1 MKTISLDIVNVES
14 TENELY
20 YNMIARITM
29 DRLTVV
35 MPTYTIGMFM
45 QRDDVVGE
53 IEEFLYIIEQGMK
66 NDTEWTTR
74 LNDTL
79 IMDSNT
85 YMSDTVANVTVYDMG
100 GGIIQAE
107 LTQEELDNFT
117 DQLKQLMK

>member
-20 YNMIARITM
+20 YNIIARITM
-29 DRLTVV
+29 DRLTAV

-53 IEEFLYIIEQGMK
+53 IEEFLYIIEQK

-85 YMSDTVANVTVYDMG
+85 HMPDTVANVTVYDMG

-117 DQLKQLMK
+117 DQLKQLVK